1 MENRKEEKVTLLPRR
16 LFLRLAALAL
26 AAVLA
31 LGLTACDSNGG
42 HIVKPSTGAS
52 QPFEMHFIDVGQA
65 LSVLV
70 ECDGQF
76 MLYDG
81 GNVDDGSLV
90 VSYLQKQG
98 VEQLQYVF
106 CSHAHEDHVGGLA
119 AVMAKFPAG
128 HAYSPVTESSTKCF
142 NDFVKYT
149 RQQGLQ
155 LEVPS
160 VGTVWPLGSATVTML
175 GPVTQY
181 SETNNTS
188 LVLRIDY
195 GNTSFLLT
203 GDMENTAETDLVNS
217 GANLKADVLQVG
229 HHGSSTSTGYLF
241 LNAVL
246 PEMGVISCGTGNK
259 YGHPHEETLS
269 ILRDAKVDVYRTD
282 LQGTI
287 TIGSDGQNFT
297 VGTEHF
303 VPDSQLNPTDPSS
316 SSTAQQAYI
325 GNVNS
330 KKFHLPTCANLPAE
344 KNQVPF
350 SSYDEAIAAGYT
362 PCASCIK

>member
-1 MENRKEEKVTLLPRR
+1 MS
-16 LFLRLAALAL
+16 RLAALAL

-31 LGLTACDSNGG
+31 LGLVGCDTSSIVPGG
-42 HIVKPSTGAS
+42 SGDVMPNPAAS
-52 QPFEMHFIDVGQA
+52 QTETTPADGQDAAIQMHFNGVGQA

-76 MLYDG
+76 ILYDG

-149 RQQGLQ
+149 QQQGLQ

-160 VGTVWPLGSATVTML
+160 VGTVWPLGSATVTLL
-175 GPVTQY
+175 GPVTGY

-246 PEMGVISCGTGNK
+246 PEMGVISCGAGNK

-297 VGTEHF
+297 VGTERF

-330 KKFHLPTCANLPAE
+330 KKFHLPTCPNLPAE
-344 KNQVPF
+344 KNQVLF